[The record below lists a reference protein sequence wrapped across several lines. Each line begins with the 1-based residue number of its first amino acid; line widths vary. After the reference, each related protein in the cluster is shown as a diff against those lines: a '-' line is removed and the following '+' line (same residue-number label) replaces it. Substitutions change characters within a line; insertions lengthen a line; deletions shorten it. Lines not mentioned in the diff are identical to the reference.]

1 MLSQSSMLGATWCT
15 DMRSLDG
22 ETALQWLDDNTS
34 RLITCDEVCLGVASD
49 LVALARDIYGDK
61 GSAHLSELTV
71 ADTVGHARDLL
82 MLAENDDCLRRGLL
96 LVWLIQDAQA
106 IYETKIS

>member
-1 MLSQSSMLGATWCT
+1 
-15 DMRSLDG
+15 MRSHDG
-22 ETALQWLDDNTS
+22 EAALQWLDANTS
-34 RLITCDEVCLGVASD
+34 WLITCDDVCLGVAPD
-49 LVALARDIYGDK
+49 LAALAVLIYGSE
-61 GSAHLSELTV
+61 GSTCLSELTV

-106 IYETKIS
+106 IYETKIA